1 MNLEEVRARIED
13 AMGVKGED
21 WWLDEAV
28 RMIECYRSVVEHRR
42 VYDVSTVG
50 ARLRTA
56 REIVGLTLCAQA
68 ERVGLLHQEL
78 SRIERGKRDCPAEV
92 FARLCL
98 SLRVTEAWVLGDSDE
113 GGPPMP
119 GGILRKQKYQSHQ
132 YRSKIRQKKLR
143 AQAEIER
150 LRGLRPPKP
159 EMPLPKRHRDRPAP
173 APSMPRTEP
182 CPRCSEPLSSGY
194 CIADGCGYPGASWT
208 PSWMKAATPGQ
219 EQGTTPTAGQPDVS
233 AEAGAC
239 QEEGVPVGA

>member
-1 MNLEEVRARIED
+1 MTLEEVRARIED

-21 WWLDEAV
+21 FWLDEAV
-28 RMIECYRSVVEHRR
+28 RMIECYRSVVERRR

-56 REIVGLTLCAQA
+56 REIVGLTLRAQA
-68 ERVGLLHQEL
+68 ARIGILHTEL
-78 SRIERGKRDCPAEV
+78 SRIERGKRDCPAEW
-92 FARLCL
+92 FTRLCL
-98 SLRVTEAWVLGDSDE
+98 SLRISEAWALGDSDE

-119 GGILRKQKYQSHQ
+119 GGILRRQKYQPHQ

-159 EMPLPKRHRDRPAP
+159 EMPLPKRRSDPRAP
-173 APSMPRTEP
+173 APGMPRTEP
-182 CPRCSEPLSSGY
+182 CPRCQAPLSHGY

-208 PSWMKAATPGQ
+208 PSWMAKADEARQEPGRADEPGQ
-219 EQGTTPTAGQPDVS
+219 V
-233 AEAGAC
+233 
-239 QEEGVPVGA
+239 